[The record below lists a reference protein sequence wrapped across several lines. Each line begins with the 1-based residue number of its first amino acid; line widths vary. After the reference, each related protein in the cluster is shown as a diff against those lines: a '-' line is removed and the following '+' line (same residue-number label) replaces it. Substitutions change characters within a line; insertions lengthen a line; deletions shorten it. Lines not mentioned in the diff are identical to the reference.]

1 MATLL
6 LRLAAPLQSWGSDS
20 KFDIRRTGREPTK
33 SGVVGLLAA
42 AKGYR
47 RDDAGALE
55 PLCALRMGV
64 RIDQEGYLLRDFH
77 MARAYRLD
85 EYNRIKYSEE
95 TGKPVIDKKKIYVT
109 TRYYLS
115 DAVFLVGLE
124 GDDLLL
130 SDLDAALKHPA
141 FPLFLGRRACPPT
154 LPLTLG
160 VRELSLEAALEAEA
174 WQAKMGRM
182 SDMLRIRVETARGEN
197 AAARTR
203 DLPVDFNPEH
213 RRFAYRGVREYWFRP
228 GNVNDHDAMRAL
240 EEGDETCI

>member
-6 LRLAAPLQSWGSDS
+6 LRLAAPLQAWGVDS

-42 AKGYR
+42 AKGLR

-55 PLCALRMGV
+55 PLRLLRMGV
-64 RIDQEGYLLRDFH
+64 RVDREGRMLRDFH
-77 MARAYRLD
+77 TVWGFKRGAG
-85 EYNRIKYSEE
+85 NRIAYDKQ
-95 TGKPVIDKKKIYVT
+95 TGRPVPADKNTYVT

-124 GDDLLL
+124 GDAALLG
-130 SDLDAALKHPA
+130 DLDAALKRPA

-160 VRELSLEAALEAEA
+160 IRELALEPALEAEA
-174 WQAKMGRM
+174 WQGRTGHMGDR
-182 SDMLRIRVETARGEN
+182 LRIRVETPPGESVR
-197 AAARTR
+197 ARTR
-203 DLPVDFNPEH
+203 DLPVDFNPDH
-213 RRFAYRGVREYWFRP
+213 RRFAFRGVREYWFRP
-228 GNVNDHDAMRAL
+228 GGGTEHDAMSAL

>member
-6 LRLAAPLQSWGSDS
+6 LRLAAPMQSWGSDS
-20 KFDIRRTGREPTK
+20 KFDTRRTGREPTK

-47 RDDAGALE
+47 RDNTQALE
-55 PLCALRMGV
+55 PLCMLRMGV
-64 RIDQEGYLLRDFH
+64 RVDQEGKLLRDYH
-77 MARAYRLD
+77 TVWGYKRGAR
-85 EYNRIKYSEE
+85 NRIVYDKQ
-95 TGKPVIDKKKIYVT
+95 TGRPVPAVENTYVT

-124 GDDLLL
+124 GDTFLL
-130 SDLDAALKHPA
+130 SDLDAALRQPA

-160 VRELSLEAALEAEA
+160 MRELSLEAALEAEA
-174 WQAKMGRM
+174 WQVKTGRM
-182 SDMLRIRVETARGEN
+182 SDMLRIRVETVHGED

-213 RRFAYRGVREYWFRP
+213 RRFAFRGVREYWFRP
-228 GNVNDHDAMRAL
+228 GDVNNHDAMSAL
-240 EEGDETCI
+240 EEGDKTCI

>member
-6 LRLAAPLQSWGSDS
+6 LRLAGPLQSWGSDS

-42 AKGYR
+42 AKGLR
-47 RDDAGALE
+47 RDDAAALE
-55 PLCALRMGV
+55 PLRSLRMGV
-64 RIDQEGYLLRDFH
+64 RVDREGRILRDFH
-77 MARAYRLD
+77 TVWGYKRGAG
-85 EYNRIKYSEE
+85 NRIVYDKL
-95 TGKPVIDKKKIYVT
+95 TGRPVQAEKNTYVT

-124 GDDLLL
+124 GDAALLRDLE
-130 SDLDAALKHPA
+130 AALKRPN

-160 VRELSLEAALEAEA
+160 IRELSLEPALEAEV
-174 WQAKMGRM
+174 WQGRTGQM
-182 SDMLRIRVETARGEN
+182 RERLRIRVETAQGEDAN
-197 AAARTR
+197 ARMR
-203 DLPVDFNPEH
+203 DLPLDFNPEH
-213 RRFAYRGVREYWFRP
+213 RRFAFRGVREYWFRP
-228 GNVNDHDAMRAL
+228 GGDTEHDAMSAL

>member
-47 RDDAGALE
+47 RDDAGVLE
-55 PLCALRMGV
+55 PLCSLRMGV
-64 RIDQEGYLLRDFH
+64 RIDQEGQLLRDFH
-77 MARAYRLD
+77 TVWGYKRGAG
-85 EYNRIKYSEE
+85 NRIVYDKH
-95 TGKPVIDKKKIYVT
+95 TGRPVPAEKNTYVT

-124 GDDLLL
+124 GDTALL

-160 VRELSLEAALEAEA
+160 IRELSLEAALEAEA

-213 RRFAYRGVREYWFRP
+213 RRFAFRGVREYWFRP
-228 GNVNDHDAMRAL
+228 GNVCDHDAMSAL

>member
-42 AKGYR
+42 AKGLR
-47 RDDAGALE
+47 RDDTGALE
-55 PLCALRMGV
+55 PLRSLRMGV
-64 RIDQEGYLLRDFH
+64 RVDREGRLLRDFH
-77 MARAYRLD
+77 TVWGYKRGAG
-85 EYNRIKYSEE
+85 NRIVYDKQ
-95 TGKPVIDKKKIYVT
+95 TGRPVPADKNTYVT

-124 GDDLLL
+124 GDTALL
-130 SDLDAALKHPA
+130 SDLDAALKRPA

-160 VRELSLEAALEAEA
+160 VRELPLEPALEAEA
-174 WQAKMGRM
+174 WQGRM
-182 SDMLRIRVETARGEN
+182 GHMRGMLRIRVETAQGERAN
-197 AAARTR
+197 ARIR

-213 RRFAYRGVREYWFRP
+213 RQFAFRGVREYWFHP
-228 GNVNDHDAMRAL
+228 GGETEHDAMSAL
-240 EEGDETCI
+240 KEGDETCI